1 MDKRRFI
8 EEHLPIRE
16 ISEESTKEKSI
27 RFGHPSTLHIW
38 WARRPLSASRT
49 TIYASLIPS
58 SDDQKI
64 IKNEN
69 FFIKQLSKWE
79 NSQNIDLLNTARKKI
94 SEFNKPLKILDPFSG
109 GGSIPL
115 ESLRLGCETYATDYN
130 PVSVILLKCLL
141 EYPNKFNNLTNPN
154 LFLKNQKD
162 IKLIKDFTKWA
173 QWVLE
178 ETKNEL
184 TQFFPTEYASS
195 PIGYIWANV
204 IECPNPS
211 CKSQIPLMNQYWL
224 VNTPRK
230 KISLCPVIEN
240 QKIIFKILD
249 MTKQKNIDFS
259 PDKGTISH
267 LVVNCPVC
275 NTSISGVDLRSY
287 FFNRKFNQKI
297 IAVVYPSNNGK
308 KYRLANQTDEIIYT
322 KTKEFLVQK
331 TSQLSL
337 KWKFNPIPDELIE
350 EKSVEQKRLIAYGKK
365 TWSDLFNTR
374 QLLVAISLVEKI
386 RSAYEKMIESKFDP
400 EYAKAITTYL
410 AVCLDRLV
418 DYNSTNTR
426 WVARGEY
433 VGNTFT
439 RQAFPMVFDYFE
451 VCPWSNY
458 TGDWNSA
465 MNWVIRV
472 LENLSEIPENK
483 VVVQQA
489 SATQLPYSDN
499 YFDAIFTD
507 PPYYDNINYAEL
519 SDFFYVWLK
528 RCLREI
534 YPELFVTNLVSKSQE
549 IVANPKRHESKE
561 AAKSFFESKLTQS
574 FKEINRVLKQSGIVI
589 IVYAHKSTEGWETL
603 INSLL
608 NSGLVVTA
616 AWPINTEMKVRFA
629 AKENAALA
637 SSIYMIAKKLEKEPI
652 GFYRDVKNNL
662 KNYLDKR
669 LTSLWKEGISGA
681 DFFIAAIGSA
691 IEVFGKYEKI
701 VNDLDE
707 QILVPKLLDDT
718 REIVTNYAIKQV
730 LHSDFSDKISQMT
743 RFYILWRWAYGEAK
757 VPFDSALR
765 MAQSVGIDIERE
777 WNKGFILKDNEFIR
791 IVGPHER
798 NNIPESSFDMIDMLH
813 RILIL
818 WKKNK
823 TNELTQILKETGYD
837 RSDIFKRIA
846 QAISESL
853 PQESTEKKW
862 LDGFLTRFR
871 TDYSQTGTQSTLF

>member
-8 EEHLPIRE
+8 EEHLHIRE

-249 MTKQKNIDFS
+249 ITKQKNIDFS

-267 LVVNCPVC
+267 MVVNCPVC

-439 RQAFPMVFDYFE
+439 RQAFQMVFDYFE

-743 RFYILWRWAYGEAK
+743 RLYILWRWAYGEAK

-862 LDGFLTRFR
+862 LDGFLTRFG